1 MIDAM
6 IIFIVSGIALSA
18 SLVACALWWEASK
31 RCDELEM
38 DMTTMNLRLTMA
50 ETVIRRID
58 KRLEDGHG
66 ND

>member
-1 MIDAM
+1 MVEMVIT
-6 IIFIVSGIALSA
+6 IVSGIALSA
-18 SLVACALWWEASK
+18 SVCACALWWQEST
-31 RCDELEM
+31 RIDELER
-38 DMTTMNLRLTMA
+38 DMASMHQRVLMV